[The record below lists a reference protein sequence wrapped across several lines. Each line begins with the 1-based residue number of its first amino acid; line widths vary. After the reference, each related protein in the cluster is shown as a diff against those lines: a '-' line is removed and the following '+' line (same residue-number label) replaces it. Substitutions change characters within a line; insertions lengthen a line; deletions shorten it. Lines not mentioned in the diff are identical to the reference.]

1 MARGDRSRRPGNFA
15 GGETQVRPL
24 LVENRNITGAA
35 LALGAGI
42 MGLHWL
48 PFPDGNALLQLVL
61 LEKPYLFYGIKYAY
75 LGMLFS
81 TPCIVSSVLLSL
93 AYIFVIRQ
101 EPLTALA
108 KLPPYP
114 EPSGRERLFVI
125 VGEIH
130 HPKKPDPAE
139 CPYWLT
145 IPDRGLYTGIMIF
158 GAIGSG
164 KTSGCMYPFA
174 EQILA
179 YRATDPEKRIGGLFL
194 EVKGDFC
201 QKVKRI
207 LDQHGRGE
215 DYLEVSL
222 VSPYRYN
229 PLYNDLDAY
238 ALAYGIASLLNNL
251 FGKGKEPFWQQAYTN
266 LVKFVILLH
275 KVLYDYVTLFDVYQG
290 AINPDLLEQKIQEGE
305 RPFESEFLLI
315 SIEAFL
321 ADPELENHP
330 FERDGEASRMKA
342 PATEDLRRYLEER
355 NVVYEVQTESGGSAG
370 SNRTWDPDRREQF
383 EAVKRWFYQDWK
395 RIEPRLRTSIVE
407 GISVFLSQFDD
418 NPAVKRIFCPP
429 KETYDPVKNKD
440 GRYGKPLPPFAEL
453 LEKGVVCALN
463 FPVSA
468 NPGLARTIGTLM
480 KQDFQRAVVNRIP
493 RMEREP
499 GRHWREVIFLC
510 DEYQSFATAGENDPS
525 GDEKFFALSRQARCI
540 PIVATQSISSLRST
554 LPGETWRT
562 LLQTFRTKIFLALS
576 DDFSAKTAS
585 ELCGKEEQ
593 LKLNYSLS
601 EHGQDAGVSVLTGLA
616 AARRAT
622 VGATKGYNV
631 QRDFVFEPKIFA
643 ELKNAQAIILAY
655 DGLNPR
661 PPSYCYLKP
670 YYLDKNTT
678 YFEQL
683 SKGEI

>member
-1 MARGDRSRRPGNFA
+1 MRR
-15 GGETQVRPL
+15 
-24 LVENRNITGAA
+24 LVENRNVTSAA

-42 MGLHWL
+42 ITLQRL
-48 PFPDGNALLQLVL
+48 PFPDENALLQLVL
-61 LEKPYLFYGIKYAY
+61 AEKPYLFYGIKYTY
-75 LGMLFS
+75 LGLLFS
-81 TPCIVSSVLLSL
+81 TPFIFFSVLLSL

-101 EPLTALA
+101 GPRIVLT
-108 KLPPYP
+108 KLPTYP
-114 EPSGRERLFVI
+114 EPAGRDRLYV
-125 VGEIH
+125 VAGEIH
-130 HPKKPDPAE
+130 HPKKPEPAE
-139 CPYWLT
+139 HPYWLV
-145 IPDRGLYTGIMIF
+145 IPERGLYTGIMIF

-174 EQILA
+174 EQILG
-179 YRATDPEKRIGGLFL
+179 YRAFDREKRVGGLFL

-201 QKVKRI
+201 HKVKRI
-207 LDQHGRGE
+207 LEQYGRGE

-222 VSPYRYN
+222 DSPYRYN

-275 KVLYDYVTLFDVYQG
+275 KVLYGYVTLFDVYQG

-305 RPFESEFLLI
+305 RLFESEFLLI

-321 ADPELENHP
+321 ADPELEKYP

-342 PATEDLRRYLEER
+342 PATEELRRCMDER
-355 NVVYEVQTESGGSAG
+355 KISYEVQTESGGSAG
-370 SNRTWDPDRREQF
+370 PGQAWDPDRREQF

-407 GISVFLSQFDD
+407 GISVFLSLFDD
-418 NPAVKRIFCPP
+418 NPAVKRVFCPLR
-429 KETYDPVKNKD
+429 ETYDPVANHD
-440 GRYGKPLPPFAEL
+440 GRYGKPLPPFSEL
-453 LEKGVVCALN
+453 LESGAVCALN

-499 GRHWREVIFLC
+499 ERHWREAIFLC
-510 DEYQSFATAGENDPS
+510 DEYQSFATAGESDPS
-525 GDEKFFALSRQARCI
+525 GDEKFFALSRQAKCI

-585 ELCGKEEQ
+585 EMCGKEEQ

-616 AARRAT
+616 TAHKAT
-622 VGATKGYNV
+622 VGASKGYSV

-643 ELKNAQAIILAY
+643 ELKNAQAIVLAY

-683 SKGEI
+683 AKGEI

>member
-1 MARGDRSRRPGNFA
+1 MRRM
-15 GGETQVRPL
+15 
-24 LVENRNITGAA
+24 VENRNVTSAA

-42 MGLHWL
+42 ISLHRL
-48 PFPDGNALLQLVL
+48 PFPDANVLLRFVL

-81 TPCIVSSVLLSL
+81 TPYILFSVLLSL

-101 EPLTALA
+101 RPRTALA

-114 EPSGRERLFVI
+114 EPSRRDRLYVV

-130 HPKKPDPAE
+130 HPKRPEPAE
-139 CPYWLT
+139 HPHWLA
-145 IPDRGLYTGIMIF
+145 IPERGLYTGIMIF
-158 GAIGSG
+158 GAIGTG
-164 KTSGCMYPFA
+164 KTSGCMYPFT

-179 YRATDPEKRIGGLFL
+179 YRAGDAEKRVGGLFL

-201 QKVKRI
+201 HKVQRI
-207 LDQHGRGE
+207 LEQYGRGA

-222 VSPYRYN
+222 DSPYRYN

-275 KVLYDYVTLFDVYQG
+275 KVLYNYVTLFDVYQG

-305 RPFESEFLLI
+305 RLFESEFVLI
-315 SIEAFL
+315 GIDAFL
-321 ADPELENHP
+321 ADPELEKHP

-342 PATEDLRRYLEER
+342 PATDDLRGCLEQR
-355 NVVYEVQTESGGSAG
+355 KIPYEVQTESGGPSS
-370 SNRTWDPDRREQF
+370 SNRAWDLDRREQF

-407 GISVFLSQFDD
+407 GISVFLSLFDD
-418 NPAVKRIFCPP
+418 NPAVKRVFCPP
-429 KETYDPVKNKD
+429 KETYDPAANKD
-440 GRYGKPLPPFAEL
+440 GRYGKPLPPFSEL
-453 LEKGVVCALN
+453 LESGAVCALN
-463 FPVSA
+463 FPASA
-468 NPGLARTIGTLM
+468 NPGLARIIGTLM

-493 RMEREP
+493 RMEHGPE
-499 GRHWREVIFLC
+499 RHWREALFLC

-525 GDEKFFALSRQARCI
+525 GDEKFFALSRQAKCI
-540 PIVATQSISSLRST
+540 PILATQSISSLRST

-576 DDFSAKTAS
+576 DDFSARTAS

-616 AARRAT
+616 TAHRAT
-622 VGATKGYNV
+622 VGTSKGYNV
-631 QRDFVFEPKIFA
+631 QRDFLFEPKVFA
-643 ELKNAQAIILAY
+643 ELKNAQGIVLAY
-655 DGLNPR
+655 DGVNPQ

-683 SKGEI
+683 AKGEI